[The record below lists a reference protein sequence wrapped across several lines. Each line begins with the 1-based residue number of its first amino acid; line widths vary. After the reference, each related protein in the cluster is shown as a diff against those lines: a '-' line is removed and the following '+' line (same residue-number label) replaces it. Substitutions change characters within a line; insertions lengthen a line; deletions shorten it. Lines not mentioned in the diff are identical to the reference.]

1 MTRCDV
7 AGATANTGEL
17 LKLAEQYGL
26 PQPRAIGRVYRGWA
40 LASAGKAVEGLA
52 LAEEG
57 ITLLERSGTRIF
69 LSRNY
74 CAIAEIYLILGRYAD
89 GLRQVEKA
97 LRIASD
103 IGESF
108 YLPRLFQIRARLMQA
123 SGQTDEAVE
132 ASLKRSLELAI
143 VQGAKV
149 FELRAAIG
157 LVDLWRRQGKRKE
170 GRLLLRPICDWFT
183 EGRDTPEFKEAKVL
197 LDHLGS

>member
-1 MTRCDV
+1 MTSSL
-7 AGATANTGEL
+7 AT
-17 LKLAEQYGL
+17 
-26 PQPRAIGRVYRGWA
+26 
-40 LASAGKAVEGLA
+40 S
-52 LAEEG
+52 
-57 ITLLERSGTRIF
+57 
-69 LSRNY
+69 
-74 CAIAEIYLILGRYAD
+74 EIYLILGRYAD